1 MDIINGGVTAAKGF
15 SAAHTAA
22 GIKYEGR
29 EDMAMI
35 FSSVPCVAA
44 GTYTTN
50 IVKAAPVVWDKNMT
64 DSGMPV
70 RCAVINAG
78 IANACTGK
86 EGMKI
91 CEGSAVAAANAL
103 KIPAEHVLLA
113 STGVIGMQIPLD
125 KITEGIK
132 ALAGKLDESIEAGT
146 GAAKAI
152 MTTDTVK
159 KEYACKFMIGDK
171 EVTVGGMCKGS
182 GMIHPNMATMLAF
195 TTTDVNIDGKLLKKA
210 LSEIVADTFN
220 MVSVDRDT
228 STNDTYVVMANG
240 LAGNEKIV
248 TEDENYKK
256 FYEALLYVS
265 KSLAMNIASD
275 GEGAT
280 KLFEMTVLGAESK
293 KQAKVLAKSIISSN
307 LVKAMLYGND
317 ANSGRVLCAMGYS
330 GEKFNPEKVDLYI
343 EDGKRKLCIVKDGM
357 YADYSEDEAT
367 DILKCKKVIC
377 TADIHMGK
385 ESATA
390 WGCDLTYDY
399 VKINGDYRS

>member
-265 KSLAMNIASD
+265 RSLAMNIASD

-357 YADYSEDEAT
+357 YADYSEEEAT

>member
-1 MDIINGGVTAAKGF
+1 MEIVSGGVTAAKGF

-29 EDMAMI
+29 DDMAMI
-35 FSSVPCVAA
+35 FSKEPCIAA

-50 IVKAAPVVWDKNMT
+50 IVKAAPVVWDKKMT
-64 DSGMPV
+64 DSGV
-70 RCAVINAG
+70 TVHAAIINAG

-86 EGMKI
+86 EGMDI
-91 CEGSAVAAANAL
+91 CKKSAVAAEKEL
-103 KIPAEHVLLA
+103 GVPAGSVLLA
-113 STGVIGMQIPLD
+113 STGVIGMQIPVD
-125 KITEGIK
+125 KITYGIK
-132 ALAGKLDESIEAGT
+132 KLAGKLDSSIEAGT
-146 GAAKAI
+146 AAAKAI

-159 KEYACKFMIGDK
+159 KEYAASFQIGDK
-171 EVTVGGMCKGS
+171 TVTVGGMCKGS
-182 GMIHPNMATMLAF
+182 GVIHPNMATMLAF
-195 TTTDVNIDGKLLKKA
+195 TTTDVNISRELLNKA
-210 LSEIVADTFN
+210 LKQIVADTFN

-228 STNDTYVVMANG
+228 STNDTYIVMANG
-240 LAGNEKIV
+240 MAGNPKI
-248 TEDENYKK
+248 TAEDENYEK

-280 KLFEMTVLGAESK
+280 KLFEMTVCGAESVL
-293 KQAKVLAKSIISSN
+293 QAKVLAKSIISSN

-330 GEKFNPEKVDLYI
+330 GETFDPEKVDLYI
-343 EDGKRKLCIVKDGM
+343 SDGDRELCIVKDGM
-357 YADYSEDEAT
+357 YAEYSEDEAT
-367 DILKCKKVIC
+367 DILKSSKVMCK
-377 TADIHMGK
+377 ADIHMG
-385 ESATA
+385 EFSATA

>member
-1 MDIINGGVTAAKGF
+1 MEIINGGVTAAKGF

-22 GIKYEGR
+22 GIKYENR

-35 FSSVPCVAA
+35 FSSVPCVTA

-50 IVKAAPVVWDKNMT
+50 IVKAAPVVWDKKMT
-64 DSGMPV
+64 DSGMPA

-91 CEGSAVAAANAL
+91 CEESAVAAAGVLN
-103 KIPAEHVLLA
+103 IPAEHVLLA

-210 LSEIVADTFN
+210 LSEIVSDTFN

-248 TEDENYKK
+248 AEDENYKK

-280 KLFEMTVLGAESK
+280 KLFEMTVMGAESK

-330 GEKFNPEKVDLYI
+330 GEKFDPEKVDLYI
-343 EDGKRKLCIVKDGM
+343 EDEKRKLCIVKDGM

-367 DILKCKKVIC
+367 DILKSKKVIC
-377 TADIHMGK
+377 TADIHMGNM
-385 ESATA
+385 SATA

>member
-1 MDIINGGVTAAKGF
+1 MEIINGGVTAAKGF

-22 GIKYEGR
+22 GIKYENR

-35 FSSVPCVAA
+35 FSSVPCVTA

-50 IVKAAPVVWDKNMT
+50 IVKAAPVVWDKKMT
-64 DSGMPV
+64 DSGMPA

-91 CEGSAVAAANAL
+91 CEESAVAAAKVLN
-103 KIPAEHVLLA
+103 IPAEHVLLA

-132 ALAGKLDESIEAGT
+132 ALAGKLDESMEAGT

-195 TTTDVNIDGKLLKKA
+195 TTPDVNIDGKLLKKA
-210 LSEIVADTFN
+210 LSEIVSDTFN

-240 LAGNEKIV
+240 LAGNEKIEK
-248 TEDENYKK
+248 EDENYRK

-280 KLFEMTVLGAESK
+280 KLFEMTVMGAESK

-330 GEKFNPEKVDLYI
+330 GEKFDPEKVDLYI
-343 EDGKRKLCIVKDGM
+343 EDEKRKLCIVKDGM

-367 DILKCKKVIC
+367 DILKSKKVIC
-377 TADIHMGK
+377 TADIHMGNM
-385 ESATA
+385 SATA